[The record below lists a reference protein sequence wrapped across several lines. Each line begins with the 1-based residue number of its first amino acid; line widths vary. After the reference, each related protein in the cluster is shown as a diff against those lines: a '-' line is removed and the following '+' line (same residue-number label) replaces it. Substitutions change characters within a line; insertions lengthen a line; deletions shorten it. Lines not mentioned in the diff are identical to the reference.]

1 MRSSAVLF
9 VLLAISLRA
18 AAQQPAS
25 APAQTKADAALE
37 TETVESSRPAPATPA
52 ASQAGEG
59 LMDPAQ
65 VKELLHKIWLA
76 EYRLNDLFTEVHPER
91 WKLADPARSSFQQTF
106 ETLRSQLKALEE
118 WRSRLDARPDS
129 MYLGYMT
136 YATIDAALPRL
147 DAVTRMISQRENTSL
162 GAQFSQAGNQL
173 FDLQQTLQPYLM
185 YLLRS
190 QDQLL
195 RASQANLAA
204 CQNQLSFAMRGRA
217 QRVTPMRN
225 IRPNFKGRRR
235 PKPEGSEKAGAAAT
249 AGTGVRKP

>member
-9 VLLAISLRA
+9 VLLAISLHG
-18 AAQQPAS
+18 AAQQPAN
-25 APAQTKADAALE
+25 APAQSKPGPALE
-37 TETVESSRPAPATPA
+37 TETVETSRPAPATPA

-59 LMDPAQ
+59 FMEPAQ
-65 VKELLHKIWLA
+65 VRELLHKVWLA

-106 ETLRSQLKALEE
+106 DTLRSQLKALEE
-118 WRSRLDARPDS
+118 WRIQLDARPDS

-136 YATIDAALPRL
+136 YTTINAALPRL
-147 DAVTRMISQRENTSL
+147 DAVTHMISLHENTSL

-173 FDLQQTLQPYLM
+173 FDLQQSLQPYLM

-195 RASQANLAA
+195 RASQTNLAA
-204 CQNQLSFAMRGRA
+204 CQNQLSFAMRGRG
-217 QRVTPMRN
+217 QRVTPMKN
-225 IRPNFKGRRR
+225 IRPDFKGRRR
-235 PKPEGSEKAGAAAT
+235 PKPEGSEKPGAAAT
-249 AGTGVRKP
+249 AGVGVRKP